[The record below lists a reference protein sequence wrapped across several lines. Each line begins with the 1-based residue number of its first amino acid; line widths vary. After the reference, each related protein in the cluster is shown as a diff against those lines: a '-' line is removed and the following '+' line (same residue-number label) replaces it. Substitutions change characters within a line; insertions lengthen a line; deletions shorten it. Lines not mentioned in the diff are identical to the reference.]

1 MKETILTEEQEIEF
15 SNGKGVE
22 TPVEEGEENEQ

>member
-1 MKETILTEEQEIEF
+1 MEENKEVVKAEEIILTEEQEIEF

-22 TPVEEGEENEQ
+22 E